1 MKSFF
6 SLYHGK
12 ERGFRV
18 QVDGFR
24 VVVQRKIYIIETQN
38 TSPLKEEA
46 DRRPGID
53 CLEETEFCRKVV
65 CALGIARTQIAAD
78 EMLTTT

>member
-1 MKSFF
+1 MGGKGVQDSGGWVQGCSAAQNIYNRNAASFENNVK
-6 SLYHGK
+6 Y
-12 ERGFRV
+12 
-18 QVDGFR
+18 
-24 VVVQRKIYIIETQN
+24 
-38 TSPLKEEA
+38 SPLKEEA